1 MGVVMMKKVI
11 AILVVCS
18 ICGVLSQ
25 DELVAEQIPEA
36 QVTNAGCLWVA
47 NNFKV
52 CADEKYAANQADCE
66 KHAQQ
71 YWTQFGCSRFTAQ
84 VKDVKSAMLMDET
97 VFENAEDL
105 VETETSAVEDTN
117 HDEVLLDVQTKV
129 ASLKKK
135 GASEAECKD
144 LAKTSCKEV
153 EDEVTKSQEIVDKLK
168 TGKSCVGIG
177 KAAILKAKIRVGLLK
192 KMYYKA
198 KKNVKM
204 TLEARVSFSK
214 QRFNTLTRGKCGFIF
229 GSRSYLSAKLKYQR
243 AMKTVTIYL
252 ARLKEASQIVV
263 NLVLQSF
270 HQMKKCFCKV
280 KKIRNSTWKV
290 VSSPRT
296 RARQVKA
303 HAKCKMMQCVLNGI
317 PSKSSKC
324 KASLPKLKNKK
335 IVKEAE
341 VLKC

>member
-1 MGVVMMKKVI
+1 MKKVI
-11 AILVVCS
+11 AICAILVVCS
-18 ICGVLSQ
+18 ICGVISQ
-25 DELVAEQIPEA
+25 DEFVAEQLSP
-36 QVTNAGCLWVA
+36 TCKWVA
-47 NNFKV
+47 HNFHV
-52 CADEKYAANQADCE
+52 CSDEKYAANQADCE
-66 KHAQQ
+66 TQAQQ
-71 YWTQFGCSRFTAQ
+71 IWVNFGCTSVTAQ

-97 VFENAEDL
+97 AYESADEL

-135 GASEAECKD
+135 GASEADCKE
-144 LAKTSCKEV
+144 LAKTTCKEV
-153 EDEVTKSQEIVDKLK
+153 EDEVTKSQKIVDKLK

-177 KAAILKAKIRVGLLK
+177 KAAILKAQIRVGLLK

-204 TLEARVSFSK
+204 TLEARISFSK
-214 QRFNTLTRGKCGFIF
+214 QRFNTLKRGKCGFIF
-229 GSRSYLSAKLKYQR
+229 GSRSYLSAQLKYQR

-270 HQMKKCFCKV
+270 RQMKKCFCNV

-335 IVKEAE
+335 IVKAAE